1 MPDLYE
7 VHVAAVGEVR
17 DPDGTLVST
26 MPIETTLTL
35 TEAQLGEL
43 LNQLPKEES

>member
-7 VHVAAVGEVR
+7 VRVTAVGEVR

-26 MPIETTLTL
+26 TPIETTLTL
-35 TEAQLGEL
+35 TEEQLGEFI
-43 LNQLPKEES
+43 NQLPKED